1 MSFGEGA
8 AFAMRVDGA
17 AEAGVGGE
25 CRAITVSGE
34 SFMSNLRFMRTF
46 AAVARYGSFA
56 SAAEHLAMTQSAV
69 SMQMR
74 ALEEEFDHPLFDRA
88 GRSVALNAM
97 GRVLLP
103 HAEKL
108 LAQYQTMRALA
119 AGIESTVGPVTIGAV
134 ESAVSALA
142 PAVSLIKQAQPRL
155 DILIQT
161 ARSIELTAMLDAG
174 EIDCAV
180 LVEPSGRRP
189 AGVRWTPLYR
199 EPLVLLASSAL
210 RTVSVTKLLETE
222 RFLRFDR
229 SQRTGALIDR
239 AVRRQHVKVNDF
251 LELSS
256 IEGIVALVR
265 QRVGVA
271 VVPMLRSAT
280 WAEEDSL
287 RVIPLPGVTE
297 QRSIGLL
304 ERIRHDKSGITATIA
319 QQVMAQ
325 G

>member
-1 MSFGEGA
+1 
-8 AFAMRVDGA
+8 MRVDGA

-25 CRAITVSGE
+25 CREITVSGE

-119 AGIESTVGPVTIGAV
+119 AGIESTAGPVTIGAV